1 MFFILSGYV
10 HKDDNCSVLSFV
22 RAKFKRILL
31 PALIFYILTYPIYIL
46 GLDGDSSI
54 KSIFYQTFY
63 VTGSCAYNDPIWF
76 FICLLQVL
84 SLWKFIKLK
93 DADILRLILVAGLC
107 FVFSFLM
114 CYFDN
119 KWFSLFGFNKA
130 VLGLGFLC
138 VGKILSKLKFGHNE
152 RMTLIIGLISLP
164 LWILFGVILND
175 KVSMYGASYGDFWCF
190 ILSGI
195 LGSLSIFAI
204 SRLVDKWNF
213 PLSISKW
220 TTIIVCSHYILV
232 SMFNYFSYK
241 VGINGTIAFDCASF
255 TFVIVS
261 LLLYLPISKL
271 MVRYLPILNGNRK

>member
-10 HKDDNCSVLSFV
+10 LKDDNCSVLSFV

-63 VTGSCAYNDPIWF
+63 VTGSCAYHAPIWF
-76 FICLLQVL
+76 FICLFQVL
-84 SLWKFIKLK
+84 CLWKFLKLK
-93 DADILRLILVAGLC
+93 DVDILRLILAAGLC

-119 KWFSLFGFNKA
+119 KWFGLFGFNKA

-138 VGKILSKLKFGHNE
+138 VGLMLSKLKFGHNE
-152 RMTLIIGLISLP
+152 RMTLLIGLLSLP

-175 KVSMYGASYGDFWCF
+175 KVSMYGANYGNFWCF

-220 TTIIVCSHYILV
+220 TTIIVCSLIFWCQCSIIFL
-232 SMFNYFSYK
+232 
-241 VGINGTIAFDCASF
+241 I
-255 TFVIVS
+255 
-261 LLLYLPISKL
+261 
-271 MVRYLPILNGNRK
+271 RWE